1 VIGEPPPDRRVPA
14 ERQEKQTACDNGRQD
29 ERDQDQ
35 PIEQPTAQ
43 EPAAGKHERDQD
55 ADRQT
60 CDRRH
65 EGDAQRELEGNEFL
79 ARQSQYVS
87 PQPLR
92 SSSYDELDGLRYGE
106 TGDSGRYF
114 RSAISYLIARRSP
127 RMLLATCRLGRLLLI
142 ILAAAS
148 LLGGPA
154 RASDVTVFAAASL
167 KNALD
172 DAVKR
177 YETKTGVKVVV
188 SYAASSALA
197 KQIEAGA
204 PADIFFSADLDWM
217 DELQNKNLIDGA
229 SRQTLLGNTLI
240 LIAPKDSTL
249 TLPIEKNLPLLDAL
263 GPEGKLAMANVD
275 SVPAGRY
282 GRAALI
288 YFGVWEE
295 VAPRVAQADNVRAAL
310 SFVAKREAPLGIV
323 YATDAKAEPEVR
335 VVGTFPEESHP
346 KILYPVAL
354 LARARPEA
362 GDFLRF
368 LLSPE
373 AAPAFK
379 AQGFSM
385 AHD

>member
-1 VIGEPPPDRRVPA
+1 MR
-14 ERQEKQTACDNGRQD
+14 
-29 ERDQDQ
+29 
-35 PIEQPTAQ
+35 
-43 EPAAGKHERDQD
+43 
-55 ADRQT
+55 
-60 CDRRH
+60 
-65 EGDAQRELEGNEFL
+65 F
-79 ARQSQYVS
+79 
-87 PQPLR
+87 
-92 SSSYDELDGLRYGE
+92 
-106 TGDSGRYF
+106 
-114 RSAISYLIARRSP
+114 
-127 RMLLATCRLGRLLLI
+127 ATCRIGILLLFV
-142 ILAAAS
+142 LAAVP

-154 RASDVTVFAAASL
+154 RASDVTIFAAASL

-177 YETKTGVKVVV
+177 YETKTGRKIVV

-197 KQIEAGA
+197 RQIEAGA

-217 DELQNKNLIDGA
+217 DELEKKNLIDAA

-240 LIAPKDSTL
+240 LIAPKDSTV
-249 TLPIEKNLPLLDAL
+249 TLPMEKNPPLLKAL

-282 GRAALI
+282 GKAALI
-288 YFGVWEE
+288 YLGVWEE

-310 SFVAKREAPLGIV
+310 AFVAKGEVPLGIV
-323 YATDAKAEPEVR
+323 YGTDAKAEPAVR
-335 VVGTFPEESHP
+335 VIGTFPEESHP

-362 GDFLRF
+362 RDFLQF

-373 AAPAFK
+373 AAPAFE

-385 AHD
+385 AHEAK